1 MKQPWPTSFS
11 VVVAVVVAVIVV
23 VVVKTNNAFHLM
35 ITFAK
40 RLGVWVTLVL

>member
-40 RLGVWVTLVL
+40 D